1 MGLPKNLATSSFDL
15 TTKKMQSRV
24 YGIILNGRRNS
35 NYAGILN
42 YACSRKSMQ
51 LRKSNIT
58 MTNKSSIP
66 SNVPRTLKT
75 AAIHNEPS
83 KEIKIQNK
91 YDRLKTW

>member
-35 NYAGILN
+35 NY

-66 SNVPRTLKT
+66 SNAPRILKT